1 MLDPDRVLLKEI
13 EDFLRLT
20 GMSPSKFG
28 KEAVRDQAFVFDL
41 RESRSPSGRTAKKVR
56 EYIAAERR
64 RMTKAA
70 KSEEQGREPVAS

>member
-20 GMSPSKFG
+20 GMSASKFG

-41 RESRSPSGRTAKKVR
+41 RESRSPSGRTAKRVR
-56 EYIAAERR
+56 EFIAGERR
-64 RMTKAA
+64 RLTKAGRA
-70 KSEEQGREPVAS
+70 AEQSREPVAN